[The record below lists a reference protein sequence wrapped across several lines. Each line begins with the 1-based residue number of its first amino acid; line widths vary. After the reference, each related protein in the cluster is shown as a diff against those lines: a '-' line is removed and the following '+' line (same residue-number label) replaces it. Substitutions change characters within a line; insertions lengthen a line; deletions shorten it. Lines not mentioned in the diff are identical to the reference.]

1 MPEYDV
7 ELEIEYYDPAT
18 LTAAPTAATGLEYTG
33 VAQNLINAG
42 TATGGTLYYG
52 LGTSEAAPT
61 DASAWSETV
70 PTGTDVGQYYV
81 WYKVVGDGTH
91 GDIAAAGPLEV
102 NIAKATPTISEAPT
116 AGAITYG
123 QTLAASTLNGG
134 SATCNSQTVAG
145 SFAWTTSTTAPSVSD
160 SENTE
165 YSVTFTP
172 TDGTNYNS
180 ATTNVKLT
188 VNPVS
193 AVGLTLTL
201 SSESFTYNG
210 EAQEPTVTVKDGE
223 TTLTQDTHYTV
234 SYSNNTNA
242 ALSTAENAPTVTIT
256 GMGNYSGTASKK
268 FTIAPKSLTDGMIQA
283 IADQSYTGS
292 ALTPDITVKDGET
305 TLVLGS
311 DYESVTFTNNTNAA
325 LSTAENAP
333 TVTITGKGNY
343 TGTVSAKF
351 TIAAADIAAI
361 DITAP
366 TANTLNF
373 TGQAQALIEAG
384 SVSGGIG
391 TMQYSLD
398 GTNWSTDIPTGTD
411 EGDYTVYYKVVGDD
425 NHNDVAAQSFK
436 VTIGEALDIDLTS
449 TDGKTWTLASMP
461 YYDVELEVEYYPAA
475 TLVDGTDQAPAVSAD
490 PVYVSTDAPLFT
502 AGSASQGTL
511 MYAIST
517 SDTEAPAI
525 TAFTATV
532 PTAQSY
538 TEPTTLYAWYYIL
551 GSDAG
556 VGGATATYGNSEVF
570 GPLTVKLHRNLFDG
584 VSAVLDNGS
593 RVRLIMNE
601 GKYQPIEPLTYT
613 LTDISDAENPKTLVS
628 GTDYTYGGLQR
639 LEDGSFV
646 DVTDESN
653 LPPGTYRA
661 QFNGMGDFAG
671 WKPTDSVFELYY
683 GYEVYVPAHEYVT
696 YCSTEALTLEDE
708 NAALYTITAV
718 SNSEATLSRAL
729 TVAPATTPL
738 LVENNSDESRTILL
752 IPTDKQADDVT
763 PATEFIGVLTAER
776 TLAKN
781 DNFDYYA
788 FNGLDF
794 VYVVNPVDIPVGKC
808 FIGIQTGNLS
818 ARSITIR
825 RSATAI
831 DATLMNNEEM
841 NNEQWFDL
849 NGRKVNKPTK
859 KGVFI
864 NNGRKVVIK

>member
-1 MPEYDV
+1 MALLLTVATGAWAQDPDPIDLTPSADGTVWTLSTMPGYDV

-91 GDIAAAGPLEV
+91 GDIAPAGPLEV

-145 SFAWTTSTTAPSVSD
+145 SFTWTTSTTVPSVSD
-160 SENTE
+160 SETTE
-165 YSVTFTP
+165 YEVTFTP

-201 SSESFTYNG
+201 GQESFTYNG

-256 GMGNYSGTASKK
+256 G
-268 FTIAPKSLTDGMIQA
+268 
-283 IADQSYTGS
+283 
-292 ALTPDITVKDGET
+292 
-305 TLVLGS
+305 
-311 DYESVTFTNNTNAA
+311 
-325 LSTAENAP
+325 
-333 TVTITGKGNY
+333 KGNY

-351 TIAAADIAAI
+351 TIAAADIAAT

-373 TGQAQALIEAG
+373 TGLAQELIVAG
-384 SVSGGIG
+384 SVAGGIG

-398 GTNWSTDIPTGTD
+398 GTTWSTDIPTGTD
-411 EGDYTVYYKVVGDD
+411 ERDYTVYYKVVGDD

-436 VTIGEALDIDLTS
+436 VTIGAALDIALTS

-475 TLVDGTDQAPAVSAD
+475 TLTTAPTSIGEVYATGSAQALVTGGVAAGGSFEYALGTDATTVP
-490 PVYVSTDAPLFT
+490 TT
-502 AGSASQGTL
+502 GW
-511 MYAIST
+511 
-517 SDTEAPAI
+517 
-525 TAFTATV
+525 TATV
-532 PTAQSY
+532 PEEAALGTYFVWYKVVGDATHSDCETA
-538 TEPTTLYAWYYIL
+538 PACL
-551 GSDAG
+551 
-556 VGGATATYGNSEVF
+556 TATIKGFPV
-570 GPLTVKLHRNLFDG
+570 TV
-584 VSAVLDNGS
+584 A
-593 RVRLIMNE
+593 
-601 GKYQPIEPLTYT
+601 
-613 LTDISDAENPKTLVS
+613 S
-628 GTDYTYGGLQR
+628 G
-639 LEDGSFV
+639 
-646 DVTDESN
+646 
-653 LPPGTYRA
+653 
-661 QFNGMGDFAG
+661 
-671 WKPTDSVFELYY
+671 
-683 GYEVYVPAHEYVT
+683 EYVT
-696 YCSTEALTLEDE
+696 YYSDMALTLEPSE
-708 NAALYTITAV
+708 TEAKLYTISAVGTETAT
-718 SNSEATLSRAL
+718 ATEITSANAEMPFLIYNGA
-729 TVAPATTPL
+729 AA
-738 LVENNSDESRTILL
+738 EKTIIL
-752 IPTDKQADDVT
+752 IPTDATTNQAVAPEFKGTLTGGTIAASTSTKSNYALNGKQFVWVKEALPVAANKCWLEISNSANAAPAMTIVFGEVT
-763 PATEFIGVLTAER
+763 GIGVIDNGQR
-776 TLAKN
+776 TSG
-781 DNFDYYA
+781 DWY
-788 FNGLDF
+788 
-794 VYVVNPVDIPVGKC
+794 
-808 FIGIQTGNLS
+808 
-818 ARSITIR
+818 
-825 RSATAI
+825 
-831 DATLMNNEEM
+831 
-841 NNEQWFDL
+841 DL
-849 NGRKVNKPTK
+849 NGRKLQGRPTK
-859 KGVFI
+859 KGVYI

>member
-1 MPEYDV
+1 MALLLTVATGAWAQDPDPIDLTPSADGTVWTLSTMPGYDV

-91 GDIAAAGPLEV
+91 GDIAPAGPLEV

-145 SFAWTTSTTAPSVSD
+145 SFTWTTSTTVPSVSD
-160 SENTE
+160 SETTE
-165 YSVTFTP
+165 YEVTFTP

-201 SSESFTYNG
+201 GQESFTYNG

-256 GMGNYSGTASKK
+256 G
-268 FTIAPKSLTDGMIQA
+268 
-283 IADQSYTGS
+283 
-292 ALTPDITVKDGET
+292 
-305 TLVLGS
+305 
-311 DYESVTFTNNTNAA
+311 
-325 LSTAENAP
+325 
-333 TVTITGKGNY
+333 KGNY

-351 TIAAADIAAI
+351 TIAAADIAAT

-373 TGQAQALIEAG
+373 TGLAQELIVAG
-384 SVSGGIG
+384 SVAGGIG

-398 GTNWSTDIPTGTD
+398 GTTWSTDIPTGTD
-411 EGDYTVYYKVVGDD
+411 ERDYTVYYKVVGDD

-436 VTIGEALDIDLTS
+436 VTIGAALDIALTS

-461 YYDVELEVEYYPAA
+461 LYDVELEVEYYPAA
-475 TLVDGTDQAPAVSAD
+475 TLTTAPTSIGEVYATGSAQALVTGGVAAGGSFEYALGTDATTVP
-490 PVYVSTDAPLFT
+490 TT
-502 AGSASQGTL
+502 GW
-511 MYAIST
+511 
-517 SDTEAPAI
+517 
-525 TAFTATV
+525 TATV
-532 PTAQSY
+532 PEEAALGTYFVWYKVVGDATHSDCETA
-538 TEPTTLYAWYYIL
+538 PACL
-551 GSDAG
+551 
-556 VGGATATYGNSEVF
+556 TATIKGFPV
-570 GPLTVKLHRNLFDG
+570 TV
-584 VSAVLDNGS
+584 A
-593 RVRLIMNE
+593 
-601 GKYQPIEPLTYT
+601 
-613 LTDISDAENPKTLVS
+613 S
-628 GTDYTYGGLQR
+628 G
-639 LEDGSFV
+639 
-646 DVTDESN
+646 
-653 LPPGTYRA
+653 
-661 QFNGMGDFAG
+661 
-671 WKPTDSVFELYY
+671 
-683 GYEVYVPAHEYVT
+683 EYVT
-696 YCSTEALTLEDE
+696 YYSDMALTLEPSE
-708 NAALYTITAV
+708 TEAKLYTISAVGTETAT
-718 SNSEATLSRAL
+718 ATEITSANAEMPFLIYNGA
-729 TVAPATTPL
+729 AA
-738 LVENNSDESRTILL
+738 EKTIIL
-752 IPTDKQADDVT
+752 IPTDATTNQAVAPEFKGTLTGGTIAASTSTKSNYALNGKQFVWVKEALPVAANKCWLEISNSANAAPAMTIVFGEVT
-763 PATEFIGVLTAER
+763 GIGVIDNGQR
-776 TLAKN
+776 TSG
-781 DNFDYYA
+781 DWY
-788 FNGLDF
+788 
-794 VYVVNPVDIPVGKC
+794 
-808 FIGIQTGNLS
+808 
-818 ARSITIR
+818 
-825 RSATAI
+825 
-831 DATLMNNEEM
+831 
-841 NNEQWFDL
+841 DL
-849 NGRKVNKPTK
+849 NGRKLQGRPTK
-859 KGVFI
+859 KGVYI